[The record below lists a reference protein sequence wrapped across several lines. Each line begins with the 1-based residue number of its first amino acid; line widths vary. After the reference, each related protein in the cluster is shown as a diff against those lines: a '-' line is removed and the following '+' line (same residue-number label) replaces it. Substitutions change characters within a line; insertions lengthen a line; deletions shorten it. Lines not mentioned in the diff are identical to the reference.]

1 MLETAR
7 VIPFTNEHSG
17 LRDFRRSC
25 LPELAPARWPW
36 VLALIVVAFL
46 AGLALGVGR

>member
-1 MLETAR
+1 MLETA

-17 LRDFRRSC
+17 LRDYHVHDGDR
-25 LPELAPARWPW
+25 ELVARWPW
-36 VLALIVVAFL
+36 VLALVVVAFL